1 MLASIVSLVLP
12 ASAAEPDAAR
22 SPSPPVSRVPAS
34 ASLGRCIELAE
45 RNHPNLLAE
54 RARLSRTRAQL
65 QEARIAPFTQFRA
78 TGGFGIAPTVRG
90 DGIFSPNTDQSLT
103 SNMGMAW
110 RFDVSGAVPLWTFG
124 KITSLWDAAEAA
136 VKVGEEQV
144 QVTRDEVRFDV
155 RKAYYG
161 LLLARSGLELL
172 GDALAQIDEAAKKLE
187 VEVEAEEADAV
198 DLLKLQTY
206 QSELRA
212 RLSEAARFEQVARA
226 GLRYYTG
233 VADLEVR
240 PTPLEVGKHRLGH
253 LATYLAA
260 ARIHRP
266 EVRMARAGLDA
277 RSAQVKLAQAQLFPD
292 VGVGLSFGASY
303 APEVSNQINPYVP
316 DPGNYFRYG
325 LGFVFQWNLDFP
337 GAYARVMQAQA
348 QLQEMVALD
357 KKALGGVAAEVEAAY
372 AEAVDWQKRVD
383 AFAQAEKYARKW
395 LATVQ
400 QSIDV
405 GTMDEKEI
413 IDPAR
418 RWAENRWSR
427 LNATM
432 EFNMALAKL
441 ARVTGWDVVAP
452 DG

>member
-1 MLASIVSLVLP
+1 
-12 ASAAEPDAAR
+12 
-22 SPSPPVSRVPAS
+22 
-34 ASLGRCIELAE
+34 
-45 RNHPNLLAE
+45 
-54 RARLSRTRAQL
+54 
-65 QEARIAPFTQFRA
+65 
-78 TGGFGIAPTVRG
+78 
-90 DGIFSPNTDQSLT
+90 
-103 SNMGMAW
+103 
-110 RFDVSGAVPLWTFG
+110 
-124 KITSLWDAAEAA
+124 
-136 VKVGEEQV
+136 
-144 QVTRDEVRFDV
+144 
-155 RKAYYG
+155 
-161 LLLARSGLELL
+161 LE
-172 GDALAQIDEAAKKLE
+172 G
-187 VEVEAEEADAV
+187 EVEAEDADPI

-212 RLSEAARFEQVARA
+212 RLSEAARYEQVARA

-233 VADLEVR
+233 VTDLEVR
-240 PTPLEVGKHRLGH
+240 QAPLEVGKHRLGH

-260 ARIHRP
+260 ARLHRP
-266 EVRMARAGLDA
+266 EVKMARAGLDA
-277 RSAQVKLAQAQLFPD
+277 RTAQVKLAQAQLFPD
-292 VGVGLSFGASY
+292 IGVGLSFGASY

-325 LGFVFQWNLDFP
+325 LGLVFQWSLDFP
-337 GAYARVMQAQA
+337 GAYARVAQAQA
-348 QLQEMVALD
+348 QLHEMVALD

-372 AEAVDWQKRVD
+372 AEAVDWRKRVD

-405 GTMDEKEI
+405 GTLDEKEI

-432 EFNMALAKL
+432 EYNLALAKL
-441 ARVTGWDVVAP
+441 ARATGWDVVAP